1 MGVEVFVMNNK
12 DKSIYTLTVPCN
24 GERHQISLTKKGKLK
39 LLNHTD
45 TDVEAELALEKLGGE
60 LPECIKIQKAW
71 KNNAW
76 KNNAYWFEQCDNDSV
91 LDDALTYFDFAYD
104 YRNSLKEKVLSLFG
118 IFISSFIISTIIS
131 LIQQRFDLFWIYTFA
146 SVNVVF
152 GLYYVFLSIEQDIT
166 LSPTI
171 LGELLLVLI
180 ETRYFSVFSLQVF
193 KIFNVILLLIFM
205 LLYLVPIIGNKI
217 LLELENE
224 IEKD

>member
-1 MGVEVFVMNNK
+1 MEEQ
-12 DKSIYTLTVPCN
+12 SIYTLTVPCS
-24 GERHQISLTKKGKLK
+24 GQKHQISLTKEGKLK
-39 LLNHTD
+39 LLNHSDDENET
-45 TDVEAELALEKLGGE
+45 ELALEKLGGK
-60 LPECIKIQKAW
+60 LPECLKIQKAW
-71 KNNAW
+71 KNNS
-76 KNNAYWFEQCDNDSV
+76 YYLEQRGNDFI

-118 IFISSFIISTIIS
+118 IIISSFVISAIIS
-131 LIQQRFDLFWIYTFA
+131 LIQQRFDMFWIYTFA

-171 LGELLLVLI
+171 LGELSLVLI

-205 LLYLVPIIGNKI
+205 LLYLVPIIGNKKKMRLKKI
-217 LLELENE
+217 NFLRRWFYGNC
-224 IEKD
+224 